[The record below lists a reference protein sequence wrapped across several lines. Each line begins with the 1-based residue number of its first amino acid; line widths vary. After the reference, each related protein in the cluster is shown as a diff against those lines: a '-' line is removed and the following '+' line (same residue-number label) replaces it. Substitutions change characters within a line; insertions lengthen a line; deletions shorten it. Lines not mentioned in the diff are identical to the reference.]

1 MELGSE
7 FEIFWFSLR
16 MLDYDIDSDIDLVWK
31 IASLG

>member
-16 MLDYDIDSDIDLVWK
+16 MLDYDIDSDIDLVRK